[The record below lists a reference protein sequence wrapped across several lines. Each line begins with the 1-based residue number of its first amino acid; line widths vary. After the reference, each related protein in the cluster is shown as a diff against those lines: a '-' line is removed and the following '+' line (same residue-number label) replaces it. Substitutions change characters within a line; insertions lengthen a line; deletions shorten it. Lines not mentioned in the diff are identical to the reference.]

1 MTDEQAYEY
10 LCIGC
15 CFEKQC
21 HENMDYCD
29 KFLMA
34 TEGADNAYN

>member
-21 HENMDYCD
+21 HETLNYCD
-29 KFLMA
+29 RFLEA
-34 TEGADNAYN
+34 TEKDY